1 MNLKIKFYGE
11 SILHKKGCKVETFS
25 EPLHHFSR
33 DMLETMHDASGIGL
47 AAQQVG
53 EALQFCVVEVPQEL
67 EEGPIKCILD
77 GRPTPQDLLMPLSI
91 ANPVIGQKTNPTEY
105 REEGCLSFPEIR
117 GDVERSLEISVT
129 YQDLKGN
136 LHTLE
141 CEGLLARCIQHEVDH
156 LNGTL
161 FIDRMDKKD
170 LLAIRPGIE
179 ALKKET
185 LNMRK
190 S

>member
-1 MNLKIKFYGE
+1 M
-11 SILHKKGCKVETFS
+11 
-25 EPLHHFSR
+25 
-33 DMLETMHDASGIGL
+33 
-47 AAQQVG
+47 
-53 EALQFCVVEVPQEL
+53 
-67 EEGPIKCILD
+67 
-77 GRPTPQDLLMPLSI
+77 
-91 ANPVIGQKTNPTEY
+91 
-105 REEGCLSFPEIR
+105 
-117 GDVERSLEISVT
+117 T